1 MGLEFV
7 EKRMIAMSTARRKPP
22 AMKRKPK
29 EEVNKKALIWI
40 GASIAAVVVAMA
52 LLLIFNG

>member
-1 MGLEFV
+1 M

-22 AMKRKPK
+22 TMKQKPK
-29 EEVNKKALIWI
+29 EEVNRKALIWI
-40 GASIAAVVVAMA
+40 GVSIAAVVIAMA

>member
-1 MGLEFV
+1 
-7 EKRMIAMSTARRKPP
+7 MSTARRKPP